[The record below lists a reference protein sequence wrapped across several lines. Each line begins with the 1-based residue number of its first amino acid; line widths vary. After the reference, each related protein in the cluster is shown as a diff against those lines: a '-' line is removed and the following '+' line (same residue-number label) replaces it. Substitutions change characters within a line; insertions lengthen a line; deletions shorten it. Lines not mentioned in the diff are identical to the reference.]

1 MTALTETPAPG
12 TDAWQKLV
20 SASKVAAILG
30 ISPWE
35 SPYSLWMTMTGRVPR
50 EEKDTPAIRRG
61 NYLERGVIEWWVDQH
76 PEIHDWGAQV
86 PARLDDWAIAT
97 LDILATLDE
106 AEDRFL
112 ICEVKTTS
120 SWDEWGEPGTD
131 AIPAHYYAQVLWQ
144 LACEPKAERGYV
156 AVLGPFLD
164 FREYVIERDQ
174 AVIDDLIRRCRAF
187 YDSLSQDEPP
197 DLDDHPA
204 TVATL
209 RREHPDIA
217 KGEQATVSRAD
228 AYAWLTAKHDL
239 DAAQAAERAARARIL
254 NAARDAQYV
263 TADGTRIARRQPS
276 RYGISLVA
284 TAKADDLNPME
295 NAS

>member
-1 MTALTETPAPG
+1 MTAPAPG
-12 TDAWQKLV
+12 SPEWTRLV

-35 SPYSLWMTMTGRVPR
+35 SPYSLWMTMAGRVPH

-61 NYLERGVIEWWVDQH
+61 NYLEHGVVQWWLDQH
-76 PEIHDWGAQV
+76 PEYTWHETQWSVRLGDWG
-86 PARLDDWAIAT
+86 IAT
-97 LDILATLDE
+97 LDILAREDIG
-106 AEDRFL
+106 AESPVA
-112 ICEVKTTS
+112 CEVKTTS

-174 AVIDDLIRRCRAF
+174 TVIDDLIRRCRAF

-197 DLDDHPA
+197 ALDDHPA

-217 KGEQATVSRAD
+217 KGEQAAVSRAD

-263 TADGTRIARRQPS
+263 TADGIRIARRQPS

-284 TAKADDLNPME
+284 TAKADDLNLME

>member
-1 MTALTETPAPG
+1 MTAPAPG
-12 TDAWQKLV
+12 SPEWTRLV

-35 SPYSLWMTMTGRVPR
+35 SPYSLWMTMTGRAPR
-50 EEKDTPAIRRG
+50 EVRDSDAMQRG
-61 NYLERGVIEWWVDQH
+61 NFLENGVIDWWEAKH
-76 PEIHDWGAQV
+76 PEMD
-86 PARLDDWAIAT
+86 PAGRQYAARMEDWAIAT
-97 LDILATLDE
+97 LDAIYHGH
-106 AEDRFL
+106 EDMTAL
-112 ICEVKTTS
+112 EVKTTS
-120 SWDEWGEPGTD
+120 NTDEWGEPGTD
-131 AIPAHYYAQVLWQ
+131 QIPAHYYAQGLWQ
-144 LACEPKAERGYV
+144 MACYPPVQRV
-156 AVLGPFLD
+156 VFAVLGPFLNLA
-164 FREYVIERDQ
+164 EYVIERDQ
-174 AVIDDLIRRCRAF
+174 TVIDDLIRRCRAF

-197 DLDDHPA
+197 ALDDHTA

-217 KGEQATVSRAD
+217 KGQQASVSRAD
-228 AYAWLTAKHDL
+228 AYAWLAAKHDL

-263 TADGTRIARRQPS
+263 TADSIRIARRQPS

-284 TAKADDLNPME
+284 TAKADDLNLME